1 MSETLST
8 ASEVNGGA
16 ASDPAPEVVLASRN
30 LTKDFP
36 VRRHGMRGAGALRAV
51 DNVSLEVRAGETL
64 GIVGESGCGK
74 STLGRCLVRLTDI
87 TAGTVTFAGR
97 DISGLSRRQLRPV
110 RKGLQLVFQDPYA
123 SLNPRRRVGDILAE
137 PLEIHG
143 YGDRRAREQ
152 RVRELLHVVGLDAA
166 SHADR
171 FPHEFSGG
179 QRQRVGIARALAME
193 PQVIVADEPVSA
205 LDVSIQAQ
213 VLNLFA
219 DLQDEFGLAYVF
231 IAHDLGVVRHVS
243 TRIAVMYLGQIVE
256 LADAESLYAQPA
268 HPYTQALL
276 SAAPEVEAETAAP
289 PRERIL
295 LTGDVPDPMNA
306 PSGCAFR
313 TRCPYAVE
321 RCAAERPV
329 AREVAPGR
337 FTACHF
343 PLLGKALPGCHAP
356 RRGGAALLPC
366 AQGATVLAECRGGGG
381 TRWRRRTRCGTRHRR
396 RCGRRSRWYGSGRPR
411 RTASAGG

>member
-1 MSETLST
+1 MSEHKGAVVPGGTV
-8 ASEVNGGA
+8 SEAMA
-16 ASDPAPEVVLASRN
+16 AREVVLATEH
-30 LTKDFP
+30 LTKTFS
-36 VRRHGMRGAGALRAV
+36 VHQRGWGRRGLLRAV

-87 TAGTVTFAGR
+87 TAGKVIFGGR
-97 DISGLSRRQLRPV
+97 DISKLSRHQLRPV
-110 RKGLQLVFQDPYA
+110 RKELQLVFQDPYA
-123 SLNPRRRVGDILAE
+123 SLNPRRRVGDIIAE

-143 YGDRRAREQ
+143 YGDRRSRER
-152 RVRELLHVVGLDAA
+152 RVRELLHVVGLDA

-179 QRQRVGIARALAME
+179 QRQRVGIARALAMQ
-193 PQVIVADEPVSA
+193 PKVIVADEPVSA

-219 DLQDEFGLAYVF
+219 DLQEELDLTYVF

-243 TRIAVMYLGQIVE
+243 TRIAVMYLGQIIE

-276 SAAPEVEAETAAP
+276 SAAPEVEAAGAETAA

-295 LTGDVPDPMNA
+295 LTGEVPDPMDG
-306 PSGCAFR
+306 PSGCVFR

-321 RCAAERPV
+321 RCAAERPI

-337 FTACHF
+337 VTACHF
-343 PLLGKALPGCHAP
+343 PLL
-356 RRGGAALLPC
+356 
-366 AQGATVLAECRGGGG
+366 T
-381 TRWRRRTRCGTRHRR
+381 
-396 RCGRRSRWYGSGRPR
+396 
-411 RTASAGG
+411 